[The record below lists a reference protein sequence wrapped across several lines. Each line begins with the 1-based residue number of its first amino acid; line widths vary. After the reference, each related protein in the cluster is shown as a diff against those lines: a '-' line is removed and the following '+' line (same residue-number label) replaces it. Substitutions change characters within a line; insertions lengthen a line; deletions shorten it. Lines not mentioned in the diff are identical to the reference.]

1 MSKPPTFWPASET
14 QWRLPEE
21 LVFGI
26 DGALSA
32 PLPVGISKL
41 ARHNRLQHRLAELGE
56 QLGFQSK
63 LEVPTGY
70 RRWTH
75 SGRFDVV
82 WTPIVAECPMPIVFE
97 IDSCWRHESL
107 LKLGRVGE
115 DAFKLWIYY
124 GQRPRPLEPTEP
136 GFRRLNILRIEPWR
150 LGVRDGRRVVEL
162 APGPWPE
169 PLFPRL
175 AHSVDR

>member
-1 MSKPPTFWPASET
+1 MSEKARAWARKQTAPCPASKAV
-14 QWRLPEE
+14 LLE
-21 LVFGI
+21 LAAMANADDVCWPSNRCLGSVLQVTPRSI
-26 DGALSA
+26 QRSLLKLKAAGLVVVSA
-32 PLPVGISKL
+32 RTPVI
-41 ARHNRLQHRLAELGE
+41 
-56 QLGFQSK
+56 
-63 LEVPTGY
+63 
-70 RRWTH
+70 
-75 SGRFDVV
+75 
-82 WTPIVAECPMPIVFE
+82 AECLMPIVFE

-115 DAFKLWIYY
+115 DALKLWIYY

-169 PLFPRL
+169 LLFPGL
-175 AHSVDR
+175 APSADGRS